1 MKIIL
6 PDATLKH
13 LLRIAQNGEASE
25 PANTSDRSGND
36 WDAICNELTSAKRDE
51 NGYIELSRPTF
62 DWVMRELTWA
72 FETYWNE
79 Q

>member
-1 MKIIL
+1 MKLIL

-13 LLRIAQNGEASE
+13 LLRIAQNGEANES
-25 PANTSDRSGND
+25 ANTSDRSGND
-36 WDAICNELTSAKRDE
+36 WYAICNELTFAKRDE
-51 NGYIELSRPTF
+51 NGYIKLSPKTF
-62 DWVMRELTWA
+62 DWVVQELTWA

>member
-1 MKIIL
+1 MKLIL

-13 LLRIAQNGEASE
+13 LLRIAQNGEANE

-36 WDAICNELTSAKRDE
+36 RDAICNELTSAKRDE
-51 NGYIELSRPTF
+51 NGYIELSRRTF
-62 DWVMRELTWA
+62 DWVAQELTWA